1 MTEELDKFQQTLE
14 DGLVKVCRMSGLPID
29 MMGSPDIDDKWDILI
44 KGYVAD
50 AIENYNDYPDAALG
64 FAAYLGMG
72 VANQWD
78 KDWAHYKDKTYK
90 SYYGDRGFDNMDE
103 RIAEGILHLNPE
115 QCRKLSRCI
124 LNCAQATRDLIRH
137 QDIDIQTEYGF
148 YILTRCYTAMYRIGA
163 AIELNRLGY
172 KKQKAGQMMS

>member
-1 MTEELDKFQQTLE
+1 MTEELDKFQQILE
-14 DGLVKVCRMSGLPID
+14 DGLLRVCAMSGVPVE
-29 MMGSPDIDDKWDILI
+29 MMGSQDIDDKWDHLI

-50 AIENYNDYPDAALG
+50 AVENYNDYPDAALG
-64 FAAYLGMG
+64 FAAYLGMA

-90 SYYGDRGFDNMDE
+90 SYYGDRGFDDMDE
-103 RIAEGILHLNPE
+103 HITGNILHLKPE

-124 LNCAQATRDLIRH
+124 LNCAQAARDLIRH
-137 QDIDIQTEYGF
+137 QGIDTGTELGF
-148 YILTRCYTAMYRIGA
+148 YVLVRCYTAMYRIGA

-172 KKQKAGQMMS
+172 KKQKVTQYS